1 MRLTLND
8 CRALL
13 ILLLMMASTLGRA
26 SEIEQGATMVAHEV
40 SQRLSLELREK
51 VFQGQVFSQ
60 ALSAWQVSSE
70 TDFSNLLRRLA
81 KQSVFQ
87 QYHSIGNIIILSGEL
102 GKYSLLLQLER
113 INFDAYQGLLS
124 VMPAIPFAF
133 HTSSSAPLYTHLVNE
148 FKGLSPQRLAWL
160 PSSSL
165 LLMNIQS
172 DNQRS
177 QQIYFDAM
185 DIASF
190 QQQLENNLI
199 LAGWERSNS
208 TEFGLSLWSKQGRQ
222 VRLYYSAQAEGTAL
236 YVLSDDLSKD
246 SYEITDQ

>member
-13 ILLLMMASTLGRA
+13 VLLLMMASTLGRA

-87 QYHSIGNIIILSGEL
+87 QYHSIGNVIILSGEL
-102 GKYSLLLQLER
+102 GK
-113 INFDAYQGLLS
+113 F
-124 VMPAIPFAF
+124 
-133 HTSSSAPLYTHLVNE
+133 
-148 FKGLSPQRLAWL
+148 
-160 PSSSL
+160 
-165 LLMNIQS
+165 
-172 DNQRS
+172 
-177 QQIYFDAM
+177 
-185 DIASF
+185 
-190 QQQLENNLI
+190 
-199 LAGWERSNS
+199 
-208 TEFGLSLWSKQGRQ
+208 
-222 VRLYYSAQAEGTAL
+222 
-236 YVLSDDLSKD
+236 
-246 SYEITDQ
+246 